1 MNPRARRIVVGTGE
15 VRIDWWYEFVLYGGG
30 GVGVSIRCF
39 HPMASFQLAH
49 ECACSIFSVAGYGVV
64 MSMGSTSVK
73 AIVVRS

>member
-1 MNPRARRIVVGTGE
+1 
-15 VRIDWWYEFVLYGGG
+15 
-30 GVGVSIRCF
+30 VGVSIRCF

-73 AIVVRS
+73 AIVVRN